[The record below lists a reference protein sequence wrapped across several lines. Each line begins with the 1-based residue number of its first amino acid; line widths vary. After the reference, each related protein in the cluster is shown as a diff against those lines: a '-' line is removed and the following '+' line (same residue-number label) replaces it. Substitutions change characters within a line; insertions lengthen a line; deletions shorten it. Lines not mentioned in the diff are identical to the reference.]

1 MAAKLAPSKGEG
13 RRLMQ
18 QGGISI
24 DGEKVADPTA
34 SMDVARLQEGIV
46 IKKGKKVYHKVSL

>member
-1 MAAKLAPSKGEG
+1 
-13 RRLMQ
+13 MQ

-34 SMDVARLQEGIV
+34 SIDVARLQEGIV